1 MLNKKTKFISILAMA
16 FVATSAFAVGNLVE
30 TKAAAPD
37 GSVFEMEAGASLKIS
52 EDGGV
57 RFRVKMDEAQKNYI
71 TENDSV
77 SLNFLV
83 APHEFFNAVPGT
95 DGTRDYYGGL
105 SKKKNIT
112 VDEAK
117 IYEEDGSYWAN
128 GCITNILEA
137 NRYLDF
143 TLLAY
148 TYNASTQ
155 TYDYADATIATT
167 RASLVDVLSQAVVYS
182 DDEGTDYMA
191 DVFACGAYD
200 WFGTA
205 DYPIQV
211 NNLATYNNLVRKVND
226 GVDFSAYTIN
236 VSDTVPADGRVD
248 LAEGKTLNTQDSC
261 IVKFCNADGTLYKK
275 YIVANGATIAEPKA
289 PASASEQYAFA
300 GWDMDGD
307 GEVDEVAV
315 TVEESVTYTAVYEK
329 QYEVMPDGVQKIPG
343 SNGEIYRHAFVGL
356 STDLAVGTP
365 VTVTMDVYVTGI
377 LGSPTAIKWVDTV
390 WTTSGGEVNS
400 APTILDYATM
410 TANEGQWISV
420 EFEATVRSFG
430 VLRLGTEY
438 DKVDTSA
445 YGNAVYVL
453 AANFMSAVSFNY
465 KNVQMTEIKATPDG
479 TQKTTNANG
488 YYQAFTGL
496 STDLAAGTKVAVSM
510 DIKITG
516 TNDQYGG
523 SIYWVDTVYSVAGGE
538 VDAEIKILD
547 ARELTADQ
555 VGQWVHVEFE
565 ATVRDF
571 DVLRMNSAYPIL
583 DTSAYGNAVFLM
595 AENFKSAASFN
606 YKNVEMKKIEIGVMP
621 DGTQKTANPNNYYQS
636 FTGLS
641 TDLAV
646 GTKVAVSMDVYV
658 TGTYD
663 QYSGGIKWVD
673 TLWSTSGG
681 EVNEAPTI
689 VTIATMDAYKGQWIT
704 VEFEATVRNFA
715 VLRTGVEYAT
725 QDMSA
730 FGNAVYLFAK
740 GFKSVASFNYKNVV
754 ITAL

>member
-1 MLNKKTKFISILAMA
+1 MLNKKTKLISLLATA

-37 GSVFEMEAGASLKIS
+37 GSVFEMETGASLKIS

-77 SLNFLV
+77 SLHFLV
-83 APHEFFNAVPGT
+83 APHEFFNAVPNGN
-95 DGTRDYYGGL
+95 YYNGL
-105 SKKKNIT
+105 SKKKVID

-182 DDEGTDYMA
+182 DNEGTDYMA

-211 NNLATYNNLVRKVND
+211 NNLATYNNLVSKVND

-236 VSDTVPADGRVD
+236 VSDTVPADGRAE

-307 GEVDEVAV
+307 GEVDEVAT

-377 LGSPTAIKWVDTV
+377 LGSPTAIRWVNDV
-390 WTTSGGEVNS
+390 WTTSGGEVKGEN
-400 APTILDYATM
+400 IIVDYATM
-410 TANEGQWISV
+410 SANEGKWISV
-420 EFEATVRSFG
+420 EFDAVVKDYK

-438 DKVDTSA
+438 NTVD
-445 YGNAVYVL
+445 
-453 AANFMSAVSFNY
+453 VS
-465 KNVQMTEIKATPDG
+465 G
-479 TQKTTNANG
+479 
-488 YYQAFTGL
+488 
-496 STDLAAGTKVAVSM
+496 
-510 DIKITG
+510 
-516 TNDQYGG
+516 
-523 SIYWVDTVYSVAGGE
+523 
-538 VDAEIKILD
+538 
-547 ARELTADQ
+547 
-555 VGQWVHVEFE
+555 
-565 ATVRDF
+565 
-571 DVLRMNSAYPIL
+571 
-583 DTSAYGNAVFLM
+583 YGNAVFLV
-595 AENFKSAASFN
+595 AANFMSAASFN
-606 YKNVEMKKIEIGVMP
+606 YKNVQFTEIEVMP
-621 DGTQKTANPNNYYQS
+621 DGVKKANGFYQS
-636 FTGLS
+636 FVGLS
-641 TDLAV
+641 TPNLAVGTPVKVSMDVKVTGTVNTQYSATLIRWVDTIYSNNGVAGGDVILSNAQLREIGNEWVHVEFDATVRKFSLLRGDANFSDVDVSAYGNAIYLLAYQFESIKSFEYKNVDITAAMPSGMKMTTGGSFYQSFGGLSTNLAV
-646 GTKVAVSMDVYV
+646 GTKVLVSMDIKV
-658 TGTYD
+658 TGSHD
-663 QYSGGIKWVD
+663 QYGGTIHWVD
-673 TLWSTSGG
+673 SVYSTSGG
-681 EVNEAPTI
+681 EVNANTTI
-689 VTIATMDAYKGQWIT
+689 LDARQLTDAQKGQWIHVT
-704 VEFEATVRNFA
+704 FEATVRNFA
-715 VLRTGVEYAT
+715 VLRANNQQFNTMDTSSY
-725 QDMSA
+725 
-730 FGNAVYLFAK
+730 GNAVYLFAK
-740 GFKSVASFNYKNVV
+740 NFTSAASFNYKNVV

>member
-1 MLNKKTKFISILAMA
+1 MLNKKTKFISLLAMA

-83 APHEFFNAVPGT
+83 APHEFFNAVPGA
-95 DGTRDYYGGL
+95 DGARDYYGGL
-105 SKKKNIT
+105 SKKKIIT

-211 NNLATYNNLVRKVND
+211 NNLATYNNLVSKVND

-248 LAEGKTLNTQDSC
+248 LSEGKTLNTQDSC

-289 PASASEQYAFA
+289 PASVSEQYAFA

-377 LGSPTAIKWVDTV
+377 LGSPTAIRWVNDV
-390 WTTSGGEVNS
+390 WTTSGGEVKGEN
-400 APTILDYATM
+400 IIVDYATM
-410 TANEGQWISV
+410 SANEGKWISV
-420 EFEATVRSFG
+420 EFDAVVKDYK

-438 DKVDTSA
+438 NTVDVSG
-445 YGNAVYVL
+445 YGNAVFLV
-453 AANFMSAVSFNY
+453 AANFMSAASFNY
-465 KNVQMTEIKATPDG
+465 KNVQMTEIKAMPAGTP
-479 TQKTTNANG
+479 KTGATGG
-488 YYQAFTGL
+488 YYQSVVGLPADYEVGTLVEVTMSIFVTGEYDEY
-496 STDLAAGTKVAVSM
+496 TY
-510 DIKITG
+510 IK
-516 TNDQYGG
+516 
-523 SIYWVDTVYSVAGGE
+523 WVDTVWTTSGGE
-538 VDAEIKILD
+538 INANYDV
-547 ARELTADQ
+547 LTAADITANA
-555 VGQWVHVEFE
+555 GKWVRVTFN
-565 ATVRDF
+565 ATIRSF
-571 DVLRMNSAYPIL
+571 DVLRLNSAYSTM
-583 DTSAYGNAVFLM
+583 DVSATEKGVYLVA
-595 AENFKSAASFN
+595 ANFKSAASFN
-606 YKNVEMKKIEIGVMP
+606 YKNVEMKRIEIGVMP

-663 QYSGGIKWVD
+663 QYSSGIKWVD

-681 EVNEAPTI
+681 EVNAAPTI
-689 VTIATMDAYKGQWIT
+689 VTIATMDANKGQWIH

-725 QDMSA
+725 QDMSVY
-730 FGNAVYLFAK
+730 GNAIYLFAQ